1 MYRSRE
7 RLEQEINQFAVIERD
22 GMILACAAF
31 IQFRLSL
38 MKHVQQK
45 LLVWQYTQVIVNRT
59 VAAKFCNFSKK
70 GQTTRHSSIVRFN
83 HPYRAL
89 VLRARFPSGECG

>member
-22 GMILACAAF
+22 GMILACAALYPIPTEF
-31 IQFRLSL
+31 NETRSAEIACVAV
-38 MKHVQQK
+38 H
-45 LLVWQYTQVIVNRT
+45 QVIVNRT

-70 GQTTRHSSIVRFN
+70 RPNNKAFVNCSF
-83 HPYRAL
+83 
-89 VLRARFPSGECG
+89 

>member
-22 GMILACAAF
+22 GMILACAALY
-31 IQFRLSL
+31 QFRLSL

-59 VAAKFCNFSKK
+59 VAAKFCNF
-70 GQTTRHSSIVRFN
+70 
-83 HPYRAL
+83 
-89 VLRARFPSGECG
+89 